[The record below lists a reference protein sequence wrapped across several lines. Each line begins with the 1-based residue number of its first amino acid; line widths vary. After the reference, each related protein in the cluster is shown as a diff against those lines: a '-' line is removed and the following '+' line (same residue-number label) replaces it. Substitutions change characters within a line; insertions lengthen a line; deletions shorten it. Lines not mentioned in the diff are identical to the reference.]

1 MILEKI
7 YRSFRLQK
15 LYRQLNPS
23 LRSCPLCRQSNARL
37 VASRDRNGLG
47 LRTVEC
53 AHCGLIFTNPF
64 LNEEDLNRFYGE
76 MYRDGTK
83 GQGDP
88 SQFLSYRPWM
98 ADRAR
103 YFLDR
108 FGQHIGQEHLDFGC
122 GEGSFVASL
131 HEQRPEVKIHLV
143 EPDPNYRAF
152 AASLCAG
159 REWDSLAAIDDQDVM
174 VDSISMIHVLEHV
187 IDPVAVLTE
196 LRSILKL
203 DGRLLIDVPDVA
215 RYSGLS
221 DLHISH
227 CTHFGVET
235 LTMTLQAAG
244 FEVVSIEQ
252 HEPPHL
258 PKSLCVEAVAGGV
271 VDNIHQVSERERLI
285 ARAGIKRANQTLL
298 EYTLQRLMGR

>member
-1 MILEKI
+1 VILEKI

-15 LYRQLNPS
+15 LYRKLNPS
-23 LRSCPLCRQSNARL
+23 LRSCPLCRQSNANL
-37 VASRDRNGLG
+37 LASRDRNGLG

-64 LNEEDLNRFYGE
+64 LKEEDLNRFYCE
-76 MYRDGTK
+76 MYRGGTK
-83 GQGDP
+83 GQIDP
-88 SQFLSYRPWM
+88 SQFLSCRPRM
-98 ADRAR
+98 ADRAS

-143 EPDPNYRAF
+143 EPDRNYRAF
-152 AASLCAG
+152 AAGLCAG
-159 REWDSLAAIDDQDVM
+159 KEWDSLAAVDDQNVL

-187 IDPVAVLTE
+187 IDPVDVLTE
-196 LRSILKL
+196 LGSILKP

-252 HEPPHL
+252 HEPPYL
-258 PKSLCVEAVAGGV
+258 PKSLCAEAVTAGV
-271 VDNIHQVSERERLI
+271 VENYHQVSERERMI
-285 ARAGIKRANQTLL
+285 SRTGIKRANKSLL
-298 EYTLQRLMGR
+298 GYTLQRLVGR